1 MDTAVVLLDEQR
13 HKDSRQWK
21 KTWWRVEGGGT
32 IYGTCTPYL
41 ERAADRAEKAVP
53 PRRRR
58 ARVTEVRGAPDRMKK
73 EWRRISM
80 GWNHGQALEPLVL
93 SKETTKV
100 KCPIKTGK
108 TKREKPRVGAV
119 HQRHHLG
126 TYRTSYRTSYRTT
139 QPKATGLSTA
149 STVASTNDVLRHSTT
164 GSIGGTSTENEV
176 PLNHFPQS

>member
-21 KTWWRVEGGGT
+21 KTWWRVEGRGWRDHLR
-32 IYGTCTPYL
+32 YMYSVPKVQ
-41 ERAADRAEKAVP
+41 RAVDRAEKAVP
-53 PRRRR
+53 PRRRG
-58 ARVTEVRGAPDRMKK
+58 RVTEVRGAPDRMKK

-80 GWNHGQALEPLVL
+80 GWNLGQALEPLVL

-100 KCPIKTGK
+100 KYPIKTGK
-108 TKREKPRVGAV
+108 TKREKPRAGAV

-139 QPKATGLSTA
+139 QPKATGLL
-149 STVASTNDVLRHSTT
+149 VLLR
-164 GSIGGTSTENEV
+164 TSV
-176 PLNHFPQS
+176 QHLQ